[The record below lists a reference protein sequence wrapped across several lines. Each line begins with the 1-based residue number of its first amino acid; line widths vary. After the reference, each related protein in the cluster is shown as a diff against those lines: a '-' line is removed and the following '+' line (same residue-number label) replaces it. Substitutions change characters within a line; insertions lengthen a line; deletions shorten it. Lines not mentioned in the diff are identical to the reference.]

1 MKKQPTKVYKDID
14 MSFSRNFVSGDIAR
28 KYDISAIKQAIKNII
43 YTNLG
48 EKPFYPEWGSQI
60 HRILFEPIDEFSKT
74 VLIRIVTEAI
84 QNSEP
89 RVEVEEITV
98 KENDEQNAYDLKI
111 YFYAVGIR
119 DIQEMEVVL
128 DRLR

>member
-1 MKKQPTKVYKDID
+1 MT
-14 MSFSRNFVSGDIAR
+14 GDIGR

-48 EKPFYPEWGSQI
+48 EKPFYPEWGSQL

-98 KENDEQNAYDLKI
+98 KENDEQNSYDLTI